1 MKDLVI
7 SASAGTG
14 KTYQLAR
21 RYLQLLLLKNE
32 SPQNILATTF
42 TRKAAGEIQNRILSI
57 LAKASENKDNFEALL
72 AMLGENGSPAE
83 LTREQVQGAL
93 KSLLKNLNRLN
104 ISTLDSFFNQQAQCF
119 SLELGLPR
127 NWQIM
132 DDAQDKEI
140 RQRVLSDLLQENDIE
155 DKKGFVYTF
164 LQYVQDGKL
173 KRSVFNQL
181 SSVVKDLYTTWKEAP
196 RTAWDALKVPKYSHD
211 EAAFKE
217 LLENAISLMSND
229 EDLTENQ
236 RDKIIEDLEVIYDSD
251 SQDPRARYDAVLKM
265 LCHKHS
271 QCIWESVNH
280 PENGVKLSAKRIL
293 QDPKTVDALI
303 QVIRYMEWLVKKEW
317 KKDLEFYQTTLESF
331 HKKYWSRKKDA
342 GMLVFD
348 DIPWLLT
355 QEQFVNQRSND
366 SDSFRMDGS
375 IRHLLLDEFQDT
387 SLAQWAVLKPLYQK
401 TRNSDDCSFFCVGDV
416 KQAIYGWRGGEAQLL
431 ENLLNEE
438 GMDKMD
444 MSESRRSY
452 PAIMEAVNTVFMD
465 IGSNP
470 VLLDYSTIDLGPG
483 YSDRSMWGR
492 PFIKHNSFIKSK
504 NEKDKALKAKERM
517 CLSYAELSTAPAP
530 DDENASNADIIE
542 STYEHV
548 AKRIKKLHDD
558 SKDLNLEIGVLVRE
572 NDDVA
577 MIANCIK
584 SLGLECSQEGKSP
597 LLDSYEVRQIL
608 ALLKWIDH
616 PGDAYSYYV
625 VSQSALAQTL
635 IENKFLKD
643 GQHPLTDNKNRVQ
656 AEFDDCKNLNR
667 IRYGLY
673 RDGYG
678 LTVQRWAEV
687 LKKEA
692 DARNV
697 RRLEIFEE
705 LAHQY
710 DSMGS
715 TRTDD
720 FIKFIEGS
728 MVFDAFKTR
737 IRVMT
742 YHQSKGLEF
751 DIVVMPQLHIP
762 LIGKESY
769 LIVKGRKNA
778 VQPPN
783 EIIRYANSG
792 LRFLLPPKQQLLF
805 GAARKKLMQESLC
818 LLYVAMTRAKQ
829 GLYMIAAPKMSREE
843 KETYK
848 NALFAGLPNNAGE
861 DSVTD
866 EGGVIHYS
874 AGDPGWINNSIDKKS
889 HETESVEKAVKAD
902 VVRDDGAPVLPS
914 RGEKLEV
921 SADFKFLKS
930 DHSVCVPLPASAWKT
945 KAKPMSFVNVV
956 TAKIEDLDSSDS
968 TLSQSMRGTLFHC
981 WLADIKW
988 IEEYRVDDQR
998 LIDLGIGIGLQKDSF
1013 VEFLPAFKSLL
1024 KQPAVIS
1031 ALTRPDGS
1039 WEAYEE
1045 KNVAGILKDQ
1055 EGTECLVSGAIDR
1068 LTVHRTADGKVDK
1081 AIILDYKTV
1090 HKGKDIADVRAQY
1103 AGQMDAYRQIVSKM
1117 YGVPVSSVETTLL
1130 VLEGDF

>member
-21 RYLQLLLLKNE
+21 RYLQLLLLKKE

-57 LAKASENKDNFEALL
+57 LAKASENKDSFEALL
-72 AMLGENGSPAE
+72 AMLGENGAPAE

-132 DDAQDKEI
+132 QDAQDKEI

-173 KRSVFNQL
+173 QRSIFNQL
-181 SSVVKDLYTTWKEAP
+181 STVVKDIYTTWKEAP
-196 RTAWDALKVPKYSHD
+196 KTAWDALKVPKYSHD

-217 LLENAISLMSND
+217 LLKNAIFLMSND
-229 EDLTENQ
+229 TALTDKQ
-236 RDKIIEDLEVIYDSD
+236 RDDLIADLEKIYKSD
-251 SQDPRARYDAVLKM
+251 SQDPRARFEAVVKM
-265 LCHKHS
+265 LKHS
-271 QCIWESVNH
+271 HSQRIWESINN
-280 PENGVKLSAKRIL
+280 PEEGVKVNSKRTI
-293 QDPKTVDALI
+293 QDPETVDSLI
-303 QVIRYMEWLVKKEW
+303 RVVLYMEWLMKKEW
-317 KKDLEFYQTTLESF
+317 KKDLDFYQATLESF
-331 HKKYWSRKKDA
+331 HKKYWNCKQDA
-342 GMLVFD
+342 GMLVFE

-387 SLAQWAVLKPLYQK
+387 SLSQWAVLKPLYQK
-401 TRNSDDCSFFCVGDV
+401 TRQNEDCSFFCVGDV

-452 PAIMEAVNTVFMD
+452 PAVMEAVNTVFQNID
-465 IGSNP
+465 SNP
-470 VLLDYSTIDLGPG
+470 VLIDYSAIDLGPG

-492 PFIKHNSFIKSK
+492 PFKKHNFFIKSK
-504 NEKDKALKAKERM
+504 DEKDKALKTEELMR
-517 CLSYAELSTAPAP
+517 LSYAELSMAPAP
-530 DDENASNADIIE
+530 SGAASNDEIIE
-542 STYEHV
+542 STYEHA
-548 AKRIKKLHDD
+548 AKRIQKLHDD
-558 SKDLNLEIGVLVRE
+558 SKDLNLEIGVLAKE
-572 NDDVA
+572 NEDVA
-577 MIANCIK
+577 MLANCIK

-625 VSQSALAQTL
+625 VSQSALAETL
-635 IENKFLKD
+635 VEDKFLKD
-643 GQHPLTDNKNRVQ
+643 GQHPLTDNKNRVR

-692 DARNV
+692 DPRSV

-720 FIKFIEGS
+720 FIKYIES
-728 MVFDAFKTR
+728 ARVFDALKTR

-762 LIGKESY
+762 LLGRDSY

-778 VQPPN
+778 VEPTN
-783 EIIRYANSG
+783 EIIRYADEKI
-792 LRFLLPPKQQLLF
+792 RYLLPPKQQALF
-805 GAARKKLMQESLC
+805 GVHRKKRMQESLC
-818 LLYVAMTRAKQ
+818 NLYVAMTRAKQ
-829 GLYMIAAPKMSREE
+829 GLYMIAAPKMSREAGE
-843 KETYK
+843 SYK
-848 NALFAGLPNNAGE
+848 NVLLRGLPNNAGE
-861 DSVTD
+861 DAVTD

-874 AGDPGWINNSIDKKS
+874 VGDPNWIKNTIDKKS
-889 HETESVEKAVKAD
+889 LEMESVEQTVKAD
-902 VVRDDGAPVLPS
+902 VVRDDGTPVLPS

-921 SADFKFLKS
+921 SGKFEFKQGER
-930 DHSVCVPLPASAWKT
+930 SVCVPLPATVWTIRDK
-945 KAKPMSFVNVV
+945 NVKV
-956 TAKIEDLDSSDS
+956 LLADIDNPESSRTLLTQS
-968 TLSQSMRGTLFHC
+968 TRGTLIHS
-981 WLADIKW
+981 WLADIEW
-988 IEEYRVDDQR
+988 LEEYQVDDQR
-998 LIDLGIGIGLQKDSF
+998 LIELGIGIGLQKDSF
-1013 VEFLPAFKSLL
+1013 TGLLPAYKSLL
-1024 KQPAVIS
+1024 KQPNVIS
-1031 ALTRPDGS
+1031 TLKRPDDS
-1039 WEAYEE
+1039 WEAQRE
-1045 KNVAGILKDQ
+1045 KIVAGILKDKDNN
-1055 EGTECLVSGAIDR
+1055 ECLVSGVIDR
-1068 LTVHRTADGKVDK
+1068 LMLHRAADGKIDK
-1081 AIILDYKTV
+1081 AVIIDYKTV
-1090 HKGKDIADVRAQY
+1090 QKGNDISAVRDKY

-1117 YGVPVSSVETTLL
+1117 YGIPVSALETTLL
-1130 VLEGDF
+1130 ILEGNF